1 MYVQDKQS
9 AIQMLDYSV
18 TDYVWRVGRLK
29 KQWTAQRLTKIRDE
43 RRPTAFEDSPWFSH
57 WWVEFSDLRDF
68 DWTQNVW
75 WPDQLIFSS
84 CGGATED
91 EEASLADR
99 EWQRFVVAKI
109 RY

>member
-43 RRPTAFEDSPWFSH
+43 HFVYTGCRCRSILSFNIAETKK
-57 WWVEFSDLRDF
+57 VLK
-68 DWTQNVW
+68 V
-75 WPDQLIFSS
+75 
-84 CGGATED
+84 
-91 EEASLADR
+91 R
-99 EWQRFVVAKI
+99 ESN
-109 RY
+109 